1 MPAIDDLTEL
11 VERAAAAERIALASK
26 WKDRPDVEKML
37 RRVRKTAAEQ
47 RDELSKNTDGSMLSS
62 RWVSLRQDYLD
73 LGEQEFLPGERPGD
87 DPDVDEPHV
96 TEQSPVAEQTPATR
110 RLSHAA
116 AAQAE
121 RDAVAAVGFARIAMT
136 DAMLAVVQARLAR
149 IDAGEDDPDAA
160 TVDGH
165 VPLHGRNAV
174 SRHGPALAHGVTGE
188 IKYILTRKPRSVI
201 KSLAVGLAMGL
212 LYLGWIRLFEWDTDQ
227 KWLPYLGLWAI
238 GVVMGGSVC
247 VNAMSFDAMRVRAA
261 LDSGARLWHL
271 LIIKNLAL
279 ACLVAP
285 IGFLLCGLLAW
296 RAGDIYAFYKG
307 CALMI
312 CMILLWLG
320 VGNVLSVALPSR
332 DEPIKKRKESGSL
345 KQFIVAFVVSY
356 FIGYL
361 VNAMLVWRIFA
372 AQDLADRLG
381 SALLP
386 AIIIILSS
394 AFMWILL
401 TIVAAA
407 LAQQP
412 KVHRLMQKE
421 ITDYKANA
429 EALAFAEEEAA
440 AKAALSDRKESAGAV
455 SP

>member
-11 VERAAAAERIALASK
+11 VERAAAAERLALASK

-96 TEQSPVAEQTPATR
+96 TEPHVAEQTPATR

-345 KQFIVAFVVSY
+345 KQFLIAFVVSY
-356 FIGYL
+356 LIGYL
-361 VNAMLVWRIFA
+361 VNGMLVWRILA
-372 AQDLADRLG
+372 AEDLANRLG
-381 SALLP
+381 SALIP
-386 AIIIILSS
+386 AFIILASS

-401 TIVAAA
+401 TVLAAA

-412 KVHRLMQKE
+412 KVRRVMQKE
-421 ITDYKANA
+421 IADYNNNA
-429 EALAFAEEEAA
+429 EAQAFAREEAA
-440 AKAALSDRKESAGAV
+440 RATASGKKQTAAAGAP
-455 SP
+455 S

>member
-11 VERAAAAERIALASK
+11 VERAAAAERLALASK

-96 TEQSPVAEQTPATR
+96 TEPHVAEQTPATR

-165 VPLHGRNAV
+165 VPWHGRNAV

-188 IKYILTRKPRSVI
+188 IKYILTRKPRSVV
-201 KSLAVGLAMGL
+201 KSLAIGLAMGL
-212 LYLGWIRLFEWDTDQ
+212 LYLGFIRVFEWDTDQ

-261 LDSGARLWHL
+261 LDSGERLWHL
-271 LIIKNLAL
+271 VVIKNLAL
-279 ACLVAP
+279 LCIVAP
-285 IGFLLCGLLAW
+285 IGFILCALLAW
-296 RAGDIYAFYKG
+296 RAGDIYAFFKG

-312 CMILLWLG
+312 CMILPWLG
-320 VGNVLSVALPSR
+320 VGNVLSIVLPSR
-332 DEPIKKRKESGSL
+332 DEPIKQRRQSGSL
-345 KQFIVAFVVSY
+345 KQFIIAFVVSY
-356 FIGYL
+356 AIGYL
-361 VNAMLVWRIFA
+361 VNAMLIWRVFA
-372 AQDLADRLG
+372 ARELTERLG
-381 SALLP
+381 NATIP
-386 AIIIILSS
+386 AILIVISS
-394 AFMWILL
+394 AAMWILL
-401 TIVAAA
+401 TVLAVA
-407 LAQQP
+407 LSQQP
-412 KVHRLMQKE
+412 RIRRVMQKE

-429 EALAFAEEEAA
+429 EMEAYEQEAVAAAQKQNQTTEAA
-440 AKAALSDRKESAGAV
+440 
-455 SP
+455 

>member
-1 MPAIDDLTEL
+1 
-11 VERAAAAERIALASK
+11 
-26 WKDRPDVEKML
+26 
-37 RRVRKTAAEQ
+37 
-47 RDELSKNTDGSMLSS
+47 
-62 RWVSLRQDYLD
+62 
-73 LGEQEFLPGERPGD
+73 
-87 DPDVDEPHV
+87 
-96 TEQSPVAEQTPATR
+96 
-110 RLSHAA
+110 
-116 AAQAE
+116 
-121 RDAVAAVGFARIAMT
+121 
-136 DAMLAVVQARLAR
+136 
-149 IDAGEDDPDAA
+149 
-160 TVDGH
+160 
-165 VPLHGRNAV
+165 
-174 SRHGPALAHGVTGE
+174 
-188 IKYILTRKPRSVI
+188 
-201 KSLAVGLAMGL
+201 MGL

-345 KQFIVAFVVSY
+345 KQFLIAFVVSY
-356 FIGYL
+356 LIGYL
-361 VNAMLVWRIFA
+361 VNGMLVWRIFA
-372 AQDLADRLG
+372 AQDLANRLG

-386 AIIIILSS
+386 AIIIIVSS

-440 AKAALSDRKESAGAV
+440 AKAALTDRKESAGAV
-455 SP
+455 SS

>member
-1 MPAIDDLTEL
+1 
-11 VERAAAAERIALASK
+11 
-26 WKDRPDVEKML
+26 
-37 RRVRKTAAEQ
+37 
-47 RDELSKNTDGSMLSS
+47 MLSS

-96 TEQSPVAEQTPATR
+96 TEPHVAEQTPATR

-201 KSLAVGLAMGL
+201 KSLAIGLAMGL

-345 KQFIVAFVVSY
+345 KQFLIAFVVSY
-356 FIGYL
+356 LIGYL
-361 VNAMLVWRIFA
+361 VNGMLVWRIFA
-372 AQDLADRLG
+372 AQDLANRLG

-386 AIIIILSS
+386 AIIIIVSS
-394 AFMWILL
+394 ASMWILL

-440 AKAALSDRKESAGAV
+440 AKAALTDRKESAGAV
-455 SP
+455 SS

>member
-11 VERAAAAERIALASK
+11 VERAAAAERLALASK

-96 TEQSPVAEQTPATR
+96 TEQTPATR

-201 KSLAVGLAMGL
+201 KSLAIGLAMGL

-345 KQFIVAFVVSY
+345 KQFLIAFVVSY
-356 FIGYL
+356 LIGYL
-361 VNAMLVWRIFA
+361 VNGMLVWRIFA
-372 AQDLADRLG
+372 AQDLANRLG

-386 AIIIILSS
+386 AIIIIVSS

-440 AKAALSDRKESAGAV
+440 AKAALTDRKESAGAV
-455 SP
+455 SS

>member
-11 VERAAAAERIALASK
+11 VERAAAAERLALASK

-96 TEQSPVAEQTPATR
+96 TEPHVAEQTPATR

-201 KSLAVGLAMGL
+201 KSLAIGLAMGL

-345 KQFIVAFVVSY
+345 KQFIIAFVVSY
-356 FIGYL
+356 LIGYL
-361 VNAMLVWRIFA
+361 VNGMLVWRIFA
-372 AQDLADRLG
+372 AQDLANRLG

-386 AIIIILSS
+386 AIIIIVSS

-440 AKAALSDRKESAGAV
+440 AKAALTDRKESAGAV
-455 SP
+455 SS

>member
-26 WKDRPDVEKML
+26 WKDRPDVEKMV

-47 RDELSKNTDGSMLSS
+47 RDELSKNTDGSLLSS

-96 TEQSPVAEQTPATR
+96 DRACSSPSRHRATR

-188 IKYILTRKPRSVI
+188 IKYILTRKPRSV

-212 LYLGWIRLFEWDTDQ
+212 LYLGWIRLFEWDTEQ

-279 ACLVAP
+279 PCLVAP

-455 SP
+455 ST

>member
-1 MPAIDDLTEL
+1 
-11 VERAAAAERIALASK
+11 
-26 WKDRPDVEKML
+26 
-37 RRVRKTAAEQ
+37 
-47 RDELSKNTDGSMLSS
+47 
-62 RWVSLRQDYLD
+62 VSLRQDYLD
-73 LGEQEFLPGERPGD
+73 LGEQDFLPGESLD
-87 DPDVDEPHV
+87 DDASVVDGSVVDGSAVNGSPDAG
-96 TEQSPVAEQTPATR
+96 SPVAEQTTASR

-121 RDAVAAVGFARIAMT
+121 RDAVAAVGLARMAMT

-201 KSLAVGLAMGL
+201 KSLAIGLAMGL

-296 RAGDIYAFYKG
+296 RAGDIYAFFKG

-345 KQFIVAFVVSY
+345 KQFIIAFVVSY
-356 FIGYL
+356 LIGYL
-361 VNAMLVWRIFA
+361 VNGMLVWRIFA
-372 AQDLADRLG
+372 AQDLANRLG

-386 AIIIILSS
+386 CIIIIASS

-412 KVHRLMQKE
+412 KVRRLMQKE
-421 ITDYKANA
+421 ITDYRANA

-440 AKAALSDRKESAGAV
+440 AKAALGQQKESAGAV
-455 SP
+455 SS